1 MEASNFGSGDE
12 SLRPIDTGAG
22 EQQTSQRPGGDAS
35 DPGGGQPKVKGASR
49 GVIEPGTIPKPR
61 ATAKPKHKTKR
72 RGRPPTAKE
81 GGETTTRKTQ
91 TQTTLNLGEMLLNAH
106 IMLAVLAKNPMIELT
121 EGEAKKL
128 GQAVER
134 VTELYEV
141 PLLDERSRAW
151 INLGL
156 VGFEVYGTRI
166 IATMAEKKPKTPAP
180 VTQIRPHQAHP
191 GPMASEDY
199 REGQV
204 INGQV

>member
-1 MEASNFGSGDE
+1 
-12 SLRPIDTGAG
+12 
-22 EQQTSQRPGGDAS
+22 
-35 DPGGGQPKVKGASR
+35 
-49 GVIEPGTIPKPR
+49 
-61 ATAKPKHKTKR
+61 
-72 RGRPPTAKE
+72 
-81 GGETTTRKTQ
+81 
-91 TQTTLNLGEMLLNAH
+91 MLLNAH
-106 IMLAVLAKNPMIELT
+106 IMLAVLAKNPMLELT

-166 IATMAEKKPKTPAP
+166 IATMAEKKQHKTPAP

-191 GPMASEDY
+191 GPITSDDY

>member
-1 MEASNFGSGDE
+1 
-12 SLRPIDTGAG
+12 
-22 EQQTSQRPGGDAS
+22 
-35 DPGGGQPKVKGASR
+35 
-49 GVIEPGTIPKPR
+49 
-61 ATAKPKHKTKR
+61 
-72 RGRPPTAKE
+72 
-81 GGETTTRKTQ
+81 
-91 TQTTLNLGEMLLNAH
+91 MLLNAH
-106 IMLAVLAKNPMIELT
+106 IMLAVLAKNPMLELT
-121 EGEAKKL
+121 EGEANKL

-191 GPMASEDY
+191 GPIVSEDY